1 MPTESFPGR
10 GLEDVPMVLED
21 PIAMELVGRTDTKMI
36 TLDGDEVAWMKPGIH
51 HGGREVPARGVQHA
65 RPKTF

>member
-1 MPTESFPGR
+1 
-10 GLEDVPMVLED
+10 MVLED

-36 TLDGDEVAWMKPGIH
+36 TLDGDEVAWMKPSIH